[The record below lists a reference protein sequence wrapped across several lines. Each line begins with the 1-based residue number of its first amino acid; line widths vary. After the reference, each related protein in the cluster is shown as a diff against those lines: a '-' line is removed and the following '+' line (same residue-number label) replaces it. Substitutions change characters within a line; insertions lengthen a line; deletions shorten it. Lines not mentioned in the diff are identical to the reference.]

1 MAKLIFPAHNDELS
15 PELLKETNLNWSV
28 KYEDNRAS
36 SDDYERTSMSIFVT
50 KDVIPED
57 AEVDTSFGLPDRTGT
72 FHTKETI
79 KRMCDVQKNKVIS
92 VEQKN
97 KIRGDLNIETL
108 EGLIKLYD
116 DSMDSEEEFIENLK
130 KCYGS

>member
-1 MAKLIFPAHNDELS
+1 MAKLVFPAHNEELS

-57 AEVDTSFGLPDRTGT
+57 A
-72 FHTKETI
+72 
-79 KRMCDVQKNKVIS
+79 
-92 VEQKN
+92 
-97 KIRGDLNIETL
+97 GDLDI
-108 EGLIKLYD
+108 IKSLTYQC
-116 DSMDSEEEFIENLK
+116 SSEYEHCMKDTGFSSLSYWNVPMSEFEAGGTYYWQI
-130 KCYGS
+130 

>member
-57 AEVDTSFGLPDRTGT
+57 A
-72 FHTKETI
+72 
-79 KRMCDVQKNKVIS
+79 
-92 VEQKN
+92 
-97 KIRGDLNIETL
+97 GDLDIIKSLTYQCSSEYEHCMKDTGFSSLSYWNVPMSEFEAGGTYYWQIEYVVGGETFW
-108 EGLIKLYD
+108 D
-116 DSMDSEEEFIENLK
+116 DANKFTFGKI
-130 KCYGS
+130 

>member
-57 AEVDTSFGLPDRTGT
+57 AGDLDIIKSLTYQCSSEYEHCMKDTSGDIWDHFSQVIN
-72 FHTKETI
+72 KERNRLI
-79 KRMCDVQKNKVIS
+79 QLHKMKL
-92 VEQKN
+92 EQK
-97 KIRGDLNIETL
+97 RQ
-108 EGLIKLYD
+108 
-116 DSMDSEEEFIENLK
+116 EN
-130 KCYGS
+130 